1 MAKMVVA
8 GDIKFW
14 HLHCV
19 HFKRAIDHPKHHLKI
34 AKELGDITGAEKA
47 CGHFGN
53 TLNRLG
59 DVKTDIDHE
68 RCLNIAKEL
77 GVRSIEESLGDF
89 KTARDYYDNRL
100 KVMKETGDKA
110 GERYVYGKIGDAHL
124 SLGDVKNAME
134 CYENQLKIANELSDK
149 SGEGEAN
156 GNFGKVHFNLG
167 NFKKAISYFE
177 RHLNVAKE
185 LGDKIGEGKANCN
198 LGVSHLVLGDFE
210 RAIDHHRRHLKIV
223 TELVDINEV
232 GKAYANCGNI
242 FNKLGYFNT
251 AIDYHERHLNIA
263 KKFGNKFEEAS
274 AYGNLG
280 IAYHGLGYFKK
291 AIDYQER
298 CLNIAKDLGA
308 RWTEG
313 AAYSNLGNVYESL
326 GDFERARNYHES
338 QLKIMKQLGDRSG
351 EGKAYFSL
359 GDVHQRMG
367 DFKTAIDYL
376 VHFLKIAKE
385 LGDKLGEG
393 KVFVSLGNTH
403 VLLGCFEIAQDY
415 FKSALEIM
423 KERGDRK
430 GEGTVYCGLGNANDG
445 LGHLKAALDYHKSHL
460 EIAIEFDDL
469 LAVRSAY
476 GNLGITYLRLEDF
489 KTALD
494 FLERDIQIAIEFG
507 DRSGI
512 GTACSNLGD
521 CYLGLGDLET
531 AIQCHKRHLDIAIDL
546 GEKFGQGIAYSKLGQ
561 CFQLQGQVPVAIP
574 YYQQSIALFNSI
586 RDQLQLND
594 ELKISLRHRYQKTY
608 AALWRLMLTEGNVT
622 EALFSAEQGRAQGL
636 KDLMELN
643 YSFKR
648 SDAYGGS
655 GTGVKTVNEL
665 LRHLPPNTIFIAFGE
680 NELIFWVCQRGKE
693 FELRK
698 KQIHPENEVETFL
711 KDLLQVVQKETG
723 ISGLVKCEDRSLE
736 SADSL
741 VLKRSSQHGKRAQH
755 LNLQRSALS
764 TLYDTIIEPIQDLLL
779 GTELM
784 FVPEGPLC
792 LAPFAAFKGP
802 NSKYLCESFRIRVA
816 PSLTSLKMIADCP
829 VDYHHKSGALL
840 VGDPLTERP
849 PLPSAREEVEMIG
862 RMLGI
867 TPLIGT
873 QATKD
878 EVLARLD
885 SIALVHIAAH
895 GNMETGEI
903 ALASTKGVKKNILTM
918 RDVLGV
924 QMRAR
929 LVVLSCCHSARGE
942 IKAEGVV
949 GIARAFLGAGARS
962 VLVSLWAIDD
972 EATLEFMKNFYQ
984 HLVTGKSASEAL
996 NQAMNCIRESEEFN
1010 AVKYWAPFVLIGDD
1024 VTLEFAGN

>member
-1 MAKMVVA
+1 MEKWKN
-8 GDIKFW
+8 G
-14 HLHCV
+14 
-19 HFKRAIDHPKHHLKI
+19 
-34 AKELGDITGAEKA
+34 IT
-47 CGHFGN
+47 
-53 TLNRLG
+53 
-59 DVKTDIDHE
+59 
-68 RCLNIAKEL
+68 
-77 GVRSIEESLGDF
+77 
-89 KTARDYYDNRL
+89 
-100 KVMKETGDKA
+100 
-110 GERYVYGKIGDAHL
+110 GDAHL

-134 CYENQLKIANELSDK
+134 YYENQLKIATELSDR
-149 SGEGEAN
+149 SGEGDAS
-156 GNFGKVHFNLG
+156 GNLGKVHFKLG
-167 NFKKAISYFE
+167 NFKRAISYFE
-177 RHLNVAKE
+177 RHLNIAKE
-185 LGDKIGEGKANCN
+185 LGDKTGEGKANCN
-198 LGVSHLVLGDFE
+198 LGVSHLSLGHFE
-210 RAIDHHRRHLKIV
+210 RAIEHNRRHLKVAI
-223 TELVDINEV
+223 ELGDKNEE
-232 GKAYANCGNI
+232 GKAYANFGNI
-242 FNKLGYFNT
+242 VNRLGCFNT

-263 KKFGNKFEEAS
+263 KKIGNKFEEAS

-280 IAYHGLGYFKK
+280 FAYHGLSYFKK
-291 AIDYQER
+291 AIAYQER
-298 CLNIAKDLGA
+298 CLTIAKELGA

-313 AAYSNLGNVYESL
+313 TAYSNLGTVYESL

-338 QLKIMKQLGDRSG
+338 QLKIMKELGDRSG
-351 EGKAYFSL
+351 EGMAYFSL
-359 GDVHQRMG
+359 GDVHHSMG
-367 DFKTAIDYL
+367 DLKTAIDYH
-376 VHFLKIAKE
+376 VHFLKIEKE
-385 LGDKLGEG
+385 LGHKLGEG
-393 KVFVSLGNTH
+393 KAFVSLGNTH
-403 VLLGCFEIAQDY
+403 LLLGCFEIAIDY

-430 GEGTVYCGLGNANDG
+430 GEGPVYCGLGNANYG
-445 LGHLKAALDYHKSHL
+445 LGHLNTALDYYERHL

-476 GNLGITYLRLEDF
+476 GNLGITYSTLEDF

-512 GTACSNLGD
+512 GTACSNLGN
-521 CYLGLGDLET
+521 CFLGLGDLKT
-531 AIQCHKRHLDIAIDL
+531 ATQYHKRHLDIAINL
-546 GEKFGQGIAYSKLGQ
+546 GEKFEQGIAYSNLGG
-561 CFQLQGQVPVAIP
+561 CFRLQGQVSVAIH

-586 RDQLQLND
+586 RDKLQLND
-594 ELKISLRHRYQKTY
+594 ELKISLRDRFQKTY
-608 AALWRLMLTEGNVT
+608 AALWQLMLTEGNVT

-643 YSFKR
+643 YAFQS
-648 SDAYGGS
+648 SGAYGGS

-665 LRHLPPNTIFIAFGE
+665 LSYLPPNTIFIAFGE

-698 KQIHPENEVETFL
+698 RQIHSEDEVENFL
-711 KDLLQVVQKETG
+711 KDLLQVVKQEIG
-723 ISGLVKCEDRSLE
+723 ARGLVKCEDRSLE
-736 SADSL
+736 FADSL
-741 VLKRSSQHGKRAQH
+741 VLKSSSQHEKQTQH
-755 LNLQRSALS
+755 LNLQKSALS
-764 TLYDTIIEPIQDLLL
+764 TLYDAIIEPIQDLLL

-784 FVPEGPLC
+784 FVPEGQLC
-792 LAPFAAFKGP
+792 LTPFAAFKGP
-802 NSKYLCESFRIRVA
+802 NSKYLCESFKSRVV

-829 VDYHHKSGALL
+829 VDYHHNTGALL
-840 VGDPLTERP
+840 VGDPLTEHP
-849 PLPSAREEVEMIG
+849 PLPCAREEVEMIG
-862 RMLGI
+862 RMLGV
-867 TPLIGT
+867 TPLIGE

-878 EVLARLD
+878 EVLRRL
-885 SIALVHIAAH
+885 SSVALVHIAAH

-903 ALASTKGVKKNILTM
+903 ALASTKGVKMDILTM

-984 HLVTGKSASEAL
+984 HLVKGKSASEAL
-996 NQAMNCIRESEEFN
+996 NQAMNCMRESEEFN